1 MNEAILDKLM
11 QLTLAER
18 LDIANKLRD
27 SIGADQSEIV
37 DDDAPLSEAQMREVQ
52 LAGKPTQGA
61 PAVIGT
67 HHLQDGDFRAHVL
80 VQLRVDAPLLN
91 ALQRILLAS
100 DVVLDKE
107 HGACGD
113 PRGMHAPFHFLND

>member
-37 DDDAPLSEAQMREVQ
+37 DDDAPLSEAQMREVRKRAAEHEQ
-52 LAGKPTQGA
+52 DPGS
-61 PAVIGT
+61 AVPWE
-67 HHLQDGDFRAHVL
+67 QVRADV
-80 VQLRVDAPLLN
+80 RTLL
-91 ALQRILLAS
+91 
-100 DVVLDKE
+100 K
-107 HGACGD
+107 
-113 PRGMHAPFHFLND
+113 